1 MAIFKPKIPFAIMA
15 ISLTDTHGTI
25 VSYQPSL
32 ATTGTYGHTTASTK
46 PISKII
52 DNTTDTND
60 PPNYNT
66 HDVDYFPWQDRQPAV
81 IPQDI
86 STDALPSLI
95 DESPIH
101 QQTHRYQ

>member
-1 MAIFKPKIPFAIMA
+1 MAIFKPKIPFATIA
-15 ISLTDTHGTI
+15 ISFTDTHGTI

-32 ATTGTYGHTTASTK
+32 ATTGTYGHTTGASTK
-46 PISKII
+46 PISKTI
-52 DNTTDTND
+52 DNMTDTND

-66 HDVDYFPWQDRQPAV
+66 HDVDYFPWQDRQPV

-86 STDALPSLI
+86 STDTLPSLI

-101 QQTHRYQ
+101 QQTHWYQ

>member
-1 MAIFKPKIPFAIMA
+1 MAIFKPKIPFATIA
-15 ISLTDTHGTI
+15 ISFTDTHGTI

-32 ATTGTYGHTTASTK
+32 ATTVPAHMAIPTTASTK
-46 PISKII
+46 PISKTI

-66 HDVDYFPWQDRQPAV
+66 HDVDYFPWQDRQPV

-86 STDALPSLI
+86 SIDALPSLI
-95 DESPIH
+95 N
-101 QQTHRYQ
+101 